1 MPVGATIVAVEIA
14 IIAYPDGVFLA
25 LGIQHAMRMR
35 RSVIMC
41 GQSGCTMF
49 LHIIS

>member
-1 MPVGATIVAVEIA
+1 
-14 IIAYPDGVFLA
+14 
-25 LGIQHAMRMR
+25 MRMR

-49 LHIIS
+49 LHIISWMARLYVIESKMCVSMFCTNFSE